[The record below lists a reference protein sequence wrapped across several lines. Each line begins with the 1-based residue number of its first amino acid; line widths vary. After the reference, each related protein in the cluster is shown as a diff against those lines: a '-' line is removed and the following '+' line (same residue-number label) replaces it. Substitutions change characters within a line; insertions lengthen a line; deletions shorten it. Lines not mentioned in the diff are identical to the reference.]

1 VSGPR
6 SEPTG
11 PAWLG
16 ARLRTLAPQRA
27 DLAAMG
33 RTPRQD
39 LVAGLTVGVVALPL
53 ALAFGISS
61 GIGAAAGLMTAIV
74 AGAVAALF
82 GGSNLQVSG
91 PTGAMTVVLV
101 PIIAEFGGNGVLL
114 VGLIAGGLLVLAALA
129 GVGRYVRLIPLPV
142 IEGFTLGIAVIIA
155 LQQVPAALGVDA
167 RGEQVVLIALRS
179 VQDWVADPAWGPPV
193 LAALVAVTMLAGARL
208 HSPIPMSLVGL
219 VLASVLTAALDLPV
233 QVIGT
238 LPSTIPTPALP
249 ELDLQ
254 VLRTLLVPGFA
265 VAALAALESLLSAT
279 VADGMAAW
287 SQRHHPDRELFGQGL
302 ANLASPL
309 FGGIPATAAIAR
321 TAVNVRSG
329 ARSRLAAL
337 THAGV
342 ILVVVLA
349 LGPVVARIPLAA
361 LAGVL
366 LATAFRMVEVS
377 SVRALL
383 RTTRSDALVFGATAA
398 ATVALDLVTA
408 VVLGIVIAGALAL
421 RAVARNV
428 DLTELDLDAEAPDA
442 GDEALSEAAD
452 RHILAYRIE
461 GSLFFGGAHQA
472 LLELADLE
480 DVRVVIL
487 RLSRLVTLDAT
498 GAAVLRDAMDGLR
511 ARGAI
516 VLLSGVKARHW
527 KVLSAL
533 GIEDSLADREHVFP
547 TTVAAVQAAR
557 QLVAQPPGPGSP
569 PRR

>member
-1 VSGPR
+1 MRV
-6 SEPTG
+6 
-11 PAWLG
+11 
-16 ARLRTLAPQRA
+16 LAPQRA

-33 RTPRQD
+33 RTPRAD

-61 GIGAAAGLMTAIV
+61 GVGAAAGLVTAVV
-74 AGAVAALF
+74 AGSVAALF

-101 PIIAEFGGNGVLL
+101 PIIAEHGGNGVLL
-114 VGLIAGGLLVLAALA
+114 VGLIAGALLVVGALA
-129 GVGRYVRLIPLPV
+129 GLGRYVRLIPLPV
-142 IEGFTLGIAVIIA
+142 VEGFTVGIALIIA
-155 LQQVPAALGVDA
+155 LQQVPAALGVVAD
-167 RGEQVVLIALRS
+167 GDQVVRVALTAL
-179 VQDWVADPAWGPPV
+179 QQWVADPAWAPPA
-193 LAALVAVTMLAGARL
+193 LAALVATTMLAGARL
-208 HSPIPMSLVGL
+208 HSPIPLSLAGL
-219 VLASVLTAALDLPV
+219 VLATTLSTALDLSVP
-233 QVIGT
+233 VIGA
-238 LPSTIPTPALP
+238 LPSTIPAPTLP
-249 ELDLQ
+249 DLDPQ
-254 VLRTLLVPGFA
+254 VMRTLLVPGFA

-279 VADGMAAW
+279 VADGMAGGAK
-287 SQRHHPDRELFGQGL
+287 RHHPDRELFGQGL

-342 ILVVVLA
+342 IVLVMLA

-366 LATAFRMVEVS
+366 LATALRMIEVS

-398 ATVALDLVTA
+398 ATVVLDLATA
-408 VVLGIVIAGALAL
+408 VVLGVVIAGALAL
-421 RAVARNV
+421 RAVARHV

-442 GDEALSEAAD
+442 GDQALADAAD

-472 LLELADLE
+472 LLELADVQ

-498 GAAVLRDAMDGLR
+498 GATVLRDAIDGLR
-511 ARGAI
+511 ARGAV

-533 GIEDSLADREHVFP
+533 DIEDSLTDPEHVFP
-547 TTVAAVQAAR
+547 TTVAAVHAAR
-557 QLVAQPPGPGSP
+557 QIVNGRHQEHDSAP
-569 PRR
+569 

>member
-1 VSGPR
+1 MSLAGEVRVGL
-6 SEPTG
+6 
-11 PAWLG
+11 AWLS
-16 ARLRTLAPQRA
+16 ARMRTLAPQRG
-27 DLAAMG
+27 DLVAMG
-33 RTPRQD
+33 RTPRAD
-39 LVAGLTVGVVALPL
+39 LVAGLTVGIVALPL

-61 GIGAAAGLMTAIV
+61 GMGAAAGLVTAIV
-74 AGAVAALF
+74 AGSVAALF

-101 PIIAEFGGNGVLL
+101 PIIAQHGGKGVLL
-114 VGLIAGGLLVLAALA
+114 VGLIAGVLLVVAAMA
-129 GVGRYVRLIPLPV
+129 GVGKYVRLIPLPV
-142 IEGFTLGIAVIIA
+142 IEGFTVGIAVIIA
-155 LQQVPAALGVDA
+155 LQQVPAALGVQAAGD
-167 RGEQVVLIALRS
+167 QVLLIALRS
-179 VQDWVADPAWGPPV
+179 LQEWLAAPAWWPPA

-219 VLASVLTAALDLPV
+219 VLATALTALLDLPV
-233 QVIGT
+233 AVIGA
-238 LPSTIPTPALP
+238 LPSTIPAPTLP
-249 ELDLQ
+249 DADLQ
-254 VLRTLLVPGFA
+254 TLRVLLVPGFA

-279 VADGMAAW
+279 VADGMAGGT
-287 SQRHHPDRELFGQGL
+287 QRHHPDRELFGQGL

-342 ILVVVLA
+342 ILLVVLA
-349 LGPVVARIPLAA
+349 LGPVVAQIPLAA

-366 LATAFRMVEVS
+366 LATAVRMVEVS
-377 SVRALL
+377 SLRALL
-383 RTTRSDALVFGATAA
+383 RTTRSDALVLAATAA
-398 ATVALDLVTA
+398 ATVLLDLATA
-408 VVLGIVIAGALAL
+408 VVLGVVVAGALAL
-421 RAVARNV
+421 RAVAQHV
-428 DLTELDLDAEAPDA
+428 DLTELDLDTEAPDP
-442 GDEALSEAAD
+442 GDQALAAAAD

-472 LLELADLE
+472 LLELADIQ

-498 GAAVLRDAMDGLR
+498 GAAVLRDAIEGLR
-511 ARGAI
+511 ARGAV

-533 GIEDSLADREHVFP
+533 NIEDSLTDPQHVFP
-547 TTVAAVQAAR
+547 TTVAAVEAAR
-557 QLVAQPPGPGSP
+557 QLVTDRHPGHASSL
-569 PRR
+569 